1 LIEAN
6 KQRTEQNRELYRKWQ
21 AIVEHPFGIIKR
33 HPIAIG
39 WDFYYIM
46 TKKSIKHAS
55 ADVGLIFTAF
65 NLRRIFN
72 LIDENIL
79 KKHLR
84 VLTCFL
90 LLVSKHFKS
99 LYVVVFYFDSIPNL
113 KISVSIIPSNR
124 LYLN

>member
-1 LIEAN
+1 LPPVGIA
-6 KQRTEQNRELYRKWQ
+6 LYRKRQ
-21 AIVEHPFGIIKR
+21 AIVEHPFGTIKR

-39 WDFYYIM
+39 WNFYYIM

-72 LIDENIL
+72 LIDKNML

-84 VLTCFL
+84 VLACFL
-90 LLVSKHFKS
+90 SLVSKHFKS
-99 LYVVVFYFDSIPNL
+99 LYVFYFDTIPNL
-113 KISVSIIPSNR
+113 KISVSVVPSNR
-124 LYLN
+124 LYLD